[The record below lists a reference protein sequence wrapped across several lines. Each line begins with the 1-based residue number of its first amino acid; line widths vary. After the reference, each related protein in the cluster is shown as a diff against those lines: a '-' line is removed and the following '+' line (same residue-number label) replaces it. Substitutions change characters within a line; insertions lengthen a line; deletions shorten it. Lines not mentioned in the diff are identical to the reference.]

1 MNVER
6 LEQRRDLLAGC
17 ILAGFIARGEGSED
31 PFGKI
36 IEGAD
41 WDQEKI
47 GVSDAARKRMLVLAA
62 TAFGFANDLA
72 RMVAPPP
79 WLTRGQVPV
88 LKQRGVQK
96 IVYRQESGL
105 LIIEI
110 WISPDFYDPALGAA
124 PGREAVEQW
133 IEGTVEQY
141 RLEWWRTDTGEGPFP
156 EP

>member
-1 MNVER
+1 MNVEQ
-6 LEQRRDLLAGC
+6 LEHRRDLLAGC
-17 ILAGFIARGEGSED
+17 ILAGLISRGEALKD

-36 IEGAD
+36 IGETD
-41 WDQEKI
+41 WEQEKI
-47 GVSDAARKRMLVLAA
+47 EISEEAKKRMIMLAA
-62 TAFGFANDLA
+62 VAFGFANDLVL
-72 RMVAPPP
+72 MVAPPP
-79 WLTRGQVPV
+79 WLMQGQVPV

-96 IVYRQESGL
+96 IVYRRESGL

-124 PGREAVEQW
+124 PGREA
-133 IEGTVEQY
+133 IERWLAGTVEKY